1 MYVSYGI
8 FNFTKQKVCHLP
20 AIYWANNVGRL
31 PSLEANLNQICPNG
45 WSAIG
50 EWLIRTT
57 VKLTLAR
64 VKFSSQENWP
74 IESNTRRAL
83 PRFHLFN
90 IGGHILH
97 LRDADRR
104 AKNGDWVRAEYDTKV
119 SLISRP
125 VLFLRARNKHDSYE
139 IFDR

>member
-1 MYVSYGI
+1 MPG
-8 FNFTKQKVCHLP
+8 FK
-20 AIYWANNVGRL
+20 AG
-31 PSLEANLNQICPNG
+31 LNQIQRV
-45 WSAIG
+45 
-50 EWLIRTT
+50 IRCR
-57 VKLTLAR
+57 R
-64 VKFSSQENWP
+64 VAHSYYCQAQAGTCQFSSQENWP

-90 IGGHILH
+90 IGGHILP
-97 LRDADRR
+97 RDADRR

>member
-1 MYVSYGI
+1 MDDPPSASGSFVLLSSSRWHVS
-8 FNFTKQKVCHLP
+8 NSRAKKTD
-20 AIYWANNVGRL
+20 RL
-31 PSLEANLNQICPNG
+31 SRI
-45 WSAIG
+45 
-50 EWLIRTT
+50 
-57 VKLTLAR
+57 
-64 VKFSSQENWP
+64 
-74 IESNTRRAL
+74 RRAL

-90 IGGHILH
+90 IGGHILP
-97 LRDADRR
+97 RDADRR